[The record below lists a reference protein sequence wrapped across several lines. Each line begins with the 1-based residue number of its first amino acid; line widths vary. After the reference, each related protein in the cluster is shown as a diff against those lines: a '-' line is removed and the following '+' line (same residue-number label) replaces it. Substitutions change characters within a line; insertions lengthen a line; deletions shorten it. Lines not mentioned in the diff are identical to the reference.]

1 MHTIYMSVGEMMK
14 QTLAMV
20 LLCFGVLEPG
30 SARAIDNPDSVG
42 LVAAFE
48 QREQPY
54 RAAIDEPT
62 NTSRDY
68 ARAYHAYQQFLDAEL
83 NRVYGD
89 LRGHLPPAAMGA
101 LRDAQRHWLAFRDAE
116 FDFVAANWN
125 RDQFGS
131 SAPMS
136 QGAYRCALIR
146 ARVMQL
152 LTYRIN
158 Y

>member
-1 MHTIYMSVGEMMK
+1 MSVGETMK
-14 QTLAMV
+14 QALVMV
-20 LLCFGVLEPG
+20 LLCFGLLGFG
-30 SARAIDNPDSVG
+30 SARALDNPDSLG
-42 LVAAFE
+42 LLAAFE

-54 RAAIDEPT
+54 RATIDDPA
-62 NTSRDY
+62 NNSRDY

-89 LRGHLPPAAMGA
+89 LRRLLPPAAADA
-101 LRDAQRHWLAFRDAE
+101 LRDAQRHWLAFRDTE
-116 FDFVAANWN
+116 FDFIAANWN
-125 RDQFGS
+125 RHQFGS

-146 ARVMQL
+146 ARVVQL
-152 LTYRIN
+152 LAYRIN